1 MNKNIEYHM
10 YRNFLDDW
18 SQNQFFSPSLS
29 SLHSRSLCLLEFLVF
44 LVVPLKWSMS
54 SIRSESQC
62 KL

>member
-29 SLHSRSLCLLEFLVF
+29 LLHSGSLCLLEFLVF